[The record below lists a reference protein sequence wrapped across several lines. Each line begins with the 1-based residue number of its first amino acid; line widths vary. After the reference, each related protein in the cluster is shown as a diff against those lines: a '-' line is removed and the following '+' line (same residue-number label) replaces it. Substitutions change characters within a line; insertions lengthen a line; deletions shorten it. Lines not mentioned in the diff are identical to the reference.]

1 MVRYL
6 HPADHHQIRKICK
19 DAARKLGL
27 KDTKFP
33 DKIRDIHK
41 MRKRIVSALMFLVI
55 KVGEISNLYI
65 LKNTF
70 FKRRVYLLWIEDVVN
85 SLYNVI
91 KDIKRFLYYQTLH
104 HDKNILVVIF
114 YSTLVE
120 TVTFKNCDRKIKL
133 PFMIYVD
140 FEGIL
145 VPEENGK

>member
-1 MVRYL
+1 M
-6 HPADHHQIRKICK
+6 
-19 DAARKLGL
+19 
-27 KDTKFP
+27 
-33 DKIRDIHK
+33 
-41 MRKRIVSALMFLVI
+41 
-55 KVGEISNLYI
+55 EIFILYI

-91 KDIKRFLYYQTLH
+91 KDIKRFLYNQTLH
-104 HDKNILVVIF
+104 HDKNIFVVIF
-114 YSTLVE
+114 YSILVE
-120 TVTFKNCDRKIKL
+120 TVTFKNYDCKIKL